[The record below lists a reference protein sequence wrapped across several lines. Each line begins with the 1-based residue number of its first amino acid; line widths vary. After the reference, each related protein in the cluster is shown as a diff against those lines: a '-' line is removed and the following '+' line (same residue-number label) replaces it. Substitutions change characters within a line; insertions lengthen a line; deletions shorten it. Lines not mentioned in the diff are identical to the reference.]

1 MSFASHIFVFYFL
14 PLVLLGYCLIP
25 QNPRFLR
32 TAFLLIAS
40 YAFYGWVNPWF
51 VALLFGTSGVNYIL
65 SIRMTQCEGK
75 YVRRILITIAV
86 TINLGLLAFFK
97 YVVFFQDNLNHVLRF
112 SGSDAMPVLRMVLP
126 VGISFYTFRL
136 LSYVIDVYRGNP
148 PARSF
153 LDFACY
159 VAFFPQ
165 LLSGP
170 IQRYGTIDAKSETT
184 PTFADQPRHSDG
196 GVNRLAPQCIAG
208 FSTGSY
214 GAALFIL
221 GFAKK
226 VLLAD
231 TVGQVA
237 DAVFAAEA
245 PGTLDVWFGAA
256 AYTFQLYFDFSAYS
270 EMAIGLGAMLGFEC
284 PRNFNAP
291 YRANSITDFWRRWHI
306 SLSSWFRD
314 YLYIPLGGNRRG
326 AARSYFN
333 LVVVFLLCGLW
344 HGASWTFVVWGAY
357 HGVFLTVERFLGKK
371 TVQSF
376 LPRPLQI
383 GVTFVVVTVGW
394 VLFRSPDMAHAW
406 NLLEIMFMPSEPQGG
421 SILLGAVIYTPR
433 HLLTI
438 AICSLLAF
446 QPVQAFDWAKDLTW
460 FKAMILVGLF
470 CLSLMVMFT
479 HTFRSFL
486 YFQF

>member
-14 PLVLLGYCLIP
+14 PLVLLGYYLIP
-25 QNPRFLR
+25 QNLRFLR

-40 YAFYGWVNPWF
+40 YAFYGWLNPWF
-51 VALLFGTSGVNYIL
+51 VALVFGTTAVNYIL
-65 SIRMTQCEGK
+65 SILMTQWEGK
-75 YVRRILITIAV
+75 AVRRTLITITV

-97 YVVFFQDNLNHVLRF
+97 YAVFFQENLNHVLRF
-112 SGSDAMPVLRMVLP
+112 SGSDTLSVLQVVLP
-126 VGISFYTFRL
+126 VGISFYTFRV

-148 PARSF
+148 LARSF

-184 PTFADQPRHSDG
+184 PTFADQ
-196 GVNRLAPQCIAG
+196 LAAPTRSLSK
-208 FSTGSY
+208 FSY

-231 TVGQVA
+231 VVGQAA

-291 YRANSITDFWRRWHI
+291 YRADSITDFWRRWHI

-314 YLYIPLGGNRRG
+314 YLYIPLGGNRKG
-326 AARSYFN
+326 VARSYLN

-344 HGASWTFVVWGAY
+344 HGANWTFIIWGVY
-357 HGVFLTVERFLGKK
+357 HGVFLVLERILGKR
-371 TVQSF
+371 TVYSF
-376 LPRPLQI
+376 LPQPLQI
-383 GVTFVVVTVGW
+383 GATFVLITVGW
-394 VLFRSPDMAHAW
+394 VLFRSPDITHAW
-406 NLLEIMFMPSEPQGG
+406 RLLEIMFTPSEPQGG
-421 SILLGAVIYTPR
+421 SILLGAVICTPE
-433 HLLTI
+433 LMLTI

-446 QPVQAFDWAKDLTW
+446 QPVQAYDWARSVTW
-460 FKAMILVGLF
+460 FKAVILVGLF

-479 HTFRSFL
+479 HTFSSFL

>member
-40 YAFYGWVNPWF
+40 YVFYGWLNPWF
-51 VALLFGTSGVNYIL
+51 VALVFGTSGVNYIL
-65 SIRMTQCEGK
+65 SIRMSQCEGK

-97 YVVFFQDNLNHVLRF
+97 YAVFFQDNLNHVLRF

-126 VGISFYTFRL
+126 VGISFYTFRV

-184 PTFADQPRHSDG
+184 PTFADQ
-196 GVNRLAPQCIAG
+196 LAAPMRSLSK
-208 FSTGSY
+208 FSY

-256 AYTFQLYFDFSAYS
+256 AYAFQLYFDFSAYS

-291 YRANSITDFWRRWHI
+291 YRADSITDFWRRWHI

-326 AARSYFN
+326 VARSYFN

-344 HGASWTFVVWGAY
+344 HGANWTFVVWGAY

-376 LPRPLQI
+376 LPHPLQI
-383 GVTFVVVTVGW
+383 SVTFIVVTVGW

-406 NLLEIMFMPSEPQGG
+406 NLLEIMFTPSEPQGG
-421 SILLGAVIYTPR
+421 SILLGAVIYTPE

-460 FKAMILVGLF
+460 LKAGVLVGLF